1 MLFSKSGKLL
11 VNYFRN
17 LLTKG
22 EGCFI
27 IYISPW
33 GNCILKGI
41 LIYLMKKQKNF
52 YPLILLLFGALT
64 ALPFLVGKL
73 WFISWF
79 SLIPLAY
86 RFLAHSDGMRL
97 RTAFGSGYLFG
108 MGYFGVMYHWF
119 TAFYPMDFAGLT
131 PNESIGVI
139 ALCWFGLSTLHSLE
153 LGTAMLVYRLVKPSK
168 NRPYIGVLTLSACW
182 ATFEWLQTIGWR
194 GVPWGRLALSQW
206 DVLPMIQSAS
216 LFGGVFVS
224 AIMVA
229 FNGLM
234 AVVVL
239 KYKAHNAEDPHF
251 IRTATDGIK
260 EVLIKAWRRAV
271 SLFKS
276 ETAVRIYSCVA
287 VGIFALNLLFGVV
300 RMAAYDETEGRAVK
314 VGAIQGNISSL
325 DKWAD
330 NSVSNSTSVYLDLTR
345 RCVEETGAELVLWA
359 ETSIPV
365 MIDKYTSYKRK
376 IANTADELDITIIIG
391 SFENKVNPD
400 TGELDEY
407 NALIAFLPDGSEL
420 DTRYYKRHLVPFA
433 ESLPLESFIRTFLPI
448 LVELNLISEP
458 LAAGTSANIFK
469 TPVGNVGGIICFDS
483 IFPELSV
490 DAVRN
495 GAELLAVSTNDSWFA
510 DSGALQ
516 QHNHQSAMRAIETG
530 RYVVRSANTG
540 VSSVITS
547 EGVYLDQLEPL
558 VEGYA
563 AATVYMRSDST
574 LYVIIGDAFA
584 YLCAAFVA
592 VSLGYG
598 VYRKVRQKVKR

>member
-1 MLFSKSGKLL
+1 
-11 VNYFRN
+11 
-17 LLTKG
+17 
-22 EGCFI
+22 
-27 IYISPW
+27 
-33 GNCILKGI
+33 
-41 LIYLMKKQKNF
+41 MKKQKNF
-52 YPLILLLFGALT
+52 YPLILLMFGALT

-86 RFLAHSDGMRL
+86 RFIAHSDGMRL

-131 PNESIGVI
+131 PKESIGVI

-153 LGTAMLVYRLVKPSK
+153 LGTAMLVYRLVKPGKS
-168 NRPYIGVLTLSACW
+168 RPYMGVLTLSACW

-229 FNGLM
+229 FNGLIV
-234 AVVVL
+234 AVIL
-239 KYKAHNAEDPHF
+239 RYKTHSAEDHCF
-251 IRTATDGIK
+251 VRSATDGIR
-260 EVLIKAWRRAV
+260 EVFVKALGRLT

-276 ETAVRIYSCVA
+276 ETAVRVYACVA
-287 VGIFALNLLFGVV
+287 VCIFAVNLLFGVV
-300 RMAAYDETEGRAVK
+300 RMAVYDETEGRAVK
-314 VGAIQGNISSL
+314 VAAIQGNISSL

-330 NSVSNSTSVYLDLTR
+330 NSVSNSTKVYLELTR
-345 RCVEETGAELVLWA
+345 KAVEETGAELVLWA
-359 ETSIPV
+359 ETAIPV
-365 MIDKYTSYKRK
+365 MIDRHSYYKNL
-376 IANTADELDITIIIG
+376 IADTANELDITVIIG
-391 SFENKVNPD
+391 SFENKINPD

-407 NALIAFLPDGSEL
+407 NALITFLPDGSEL

-458 LAAGTSANIFK
+458 LAAGTSANVFE

-490 DAVRN
+490 DAVRS

-510 DSGALQ
+510 DSGALH

-547 EGVYLDQLEPL
+547 EGEYLDQLAPL
-558 VEGYA
+558 ESGYV

-592 VSLGYG
+592 VSLGYAT
-598 VYRKVRQKVKR
+598 YRKIRHRIKAE